1 MTHRVAV
8 SLTELK
14 RYSGLLYNKSEMT
27 DGREE
32 KLGNDR
38 GINYRAGIQ

>member
-1 MTHRVAV
+1 MTHRAAV
-8 SLTELK
+8 SLAELK
-14 RYSGLLYNKSEMT
+14 RHSGLLYNKSEMM

>member
-1 MTHRVAV
+1 MTYRTAV

-32 KLGNDR
+32 ELGNDR
-38 GINYRAGIQ
+38 DISYRAGIQ